1 MSKLRC
7 NDCGWVFEEEDA
19 YIYRERDVGYA
30 AVWCPE
36 CHSDDLTE
44 VAECRFCGELTPEIH
59 LTIDGYCPD
68 CVKRTAKKL
77 DLFLNRCEPEELRI
91 FEHEFGIE
99 PISY

>member
-1 MSKLRC
+1 MSKYKC
-7 NDCGWVFEEEDA
+7 NDCGWEFDEDDA
-19 YIYRERDVGYA
+19 YLYEEPDVGYA

-44 VAECRFCGELTPEIH
+44 VDECKFCGETYPVH
-59 LTIDGYCPD
+59 KLTIDGYCPD
-68 CVKRTAKKL
+68 CVKKTAKKL
-77 DLFLNRCEPEELRI
+77 DLFLHRCEPEELRI